1 MSDLPS
7 SWPSCRLCINADA
20 VATSYLAGLHRL
32 FLEAKLAEKDHQTAL
47 QEANARA
54 YEMETICL
62 DPLARHLHQLF
73 ITDDDLFFDVY
84 PDEWKKLQRLDF
96 WQLSLMQEVSRV
108 RRFIDKSTG
117 KAKLPQKTIE
127 GVVHLQPRLH
137 APVDSLPTLLNIVTF
152 PVTYQKLS
160 FLVCRHCNQQLL
172 RHRPSISKMSNE
184 CAWLVKP
191 YPLLVPLPDC
201 PRV

>member
-32 FLEAKLAEKDHQTAL
+32 FLEAKLTEKDHQTAL

-62 DPLARHLHQLF
+62 DPLAHHLRQLF
-73 ITDDDLFFDVY
+73 VTDDDLFFDVY
-84 PDEWKKLQRLDF
+84 PDEWKQLQKLEF
-96 WQLSLMQEVSRV
+96 WQLSLMQEVSRI
-108 RRFIDKSTG
+108 RRFIDKNTG
-117 KAKLPQKTIE
+117 KANLPQKTIE

-137 APVDSLPTLLNIVTF
+137 APIDSPPTLLVIE
-152 PVTYQKLS
+152 PSRSHIKSCPSS
-160 FLVCRHCNQQLL
+160 FAAVAINSCCT
-172 RHRPSISKMSNE
+172 
-184 CAWLVKP
+184 
-191 YPLLVPLPDC
+191 PDQASRRC
-201 PRV
+201 PTSAHGQ